1 MSSNSGRSARKRIIG
16 MVVSSI
22 VFLILA
28 IGLNYLALPAWTLR
42 DRGFW
47 SYLTVLVFPLGVL
60 AGFALDRKRPVGFGW
75 LGLGIV
81 ILLNILLSIGSSA
94 VWPGNDDVL
103 YEILPMEERSWD
115 DFAADFSGAGVIQRP
130 GATVLLP
137 TIDKDLSI
145 AVAQGKVG
153 PYGAQYQID
162 TDIFS
167 SINVIREGTQRMVRV
182 SALDYAGFFV
192 ALAANG
198 APGYVEVD
206 QSTGEGRLVETDQP
220 LRYTPKA
227 LFRLDLRRHLRRAYR
242 RALFGYWSFEID
254 EDGNPWWIVP
264 VLEHTVGLFGGE
276 ELLGIIVVDPRSGE
290 HTYYDHG
297 SEPVWIDRV
306 VPSDLVLRQANN
318 RLGLKN
324 GWKNRAFGA
333 RTEVFQ
339 VSDGYNY
346 VSTVD
351 GAWGRTWLVS
361 GVTSPNEADQTLVGL
376 LMVDL
381 KTREAR
387 RYDFGGITEMRAR
400 QIAENDERVRA
411 QALDATWPVPV
422 IIEGSPA
429 YYMMLKNNVQRQ
441 RFVLLDVD
449 TGNRIAM
456 ADSWEGTRAQFLDLF
471 GAVAI
476 SDDELTELAGTVLR
490 VRAAGDGTQLFL
502 LEGDPATRYRVSAE
516 LNNGALFLA
525 PGDPVTIRYRSSE
538 VDEPE
543 RRVVFLRN
551 GGIGQ

>member
-1 MSSNSGRSARKRIIG
+1 MSSSSGRSAKKRIIG
-16 MVVSSI
+16 MIVSLVI
-22 VFLILA
+22 LLILA
-28 IGLNYLALPAWTLR
+28 VGINYLALPAWTLR

-47 SYLTVLVFPLGVL
+47 GYITVLVFPLGLIV
-60 AGFALDRKRPVGFGW
+60 GFALDRKRPVGFGW
-75 LGLGIV
+75 LGLGIM

-94 VWPGNDDVL
+94 IWSGNDEAL
-103 YEILPMEERSWD
+103 YAQLETDRRSWD
-115 DFAADFSGAGVIQRP
+115 GFSADFSGASVVQRP

-137 TIDKDLSI
+137 TIDKQLSI
-145 AVAQGKVG
+145 AVAQGKMG

-167 SINVIREGTQRMVRV
+167 SINVIREGTQRVIRV
-182 SALDYAGFFV
+182 SALDYASFFV
-192 ALAANG
+192 ALAAKG
-198 APGYVEVD
+198 SPGYVEVD
-206 QSTGEGRLVETDQP
+206 QSTGEGRLVETNES
-220 LRYTPKA
+220 LRYTPGA
-227 LFRLDLRRHLRRAYR
+227 LFNLDLRRHLRRAYR
-242 RALFGYWSFEID
+242 RAILGSWSFEID
-254 EDGNPWWIVP
+254 EEGNPWWIVP
-264 VLEHTVGLFGGE
+264 VLSHTVGLFGGE
-276 ELLGIIVVDPRSGE
+276 ELTGIIMVDPRSGE
-290 HTYYDHG
+290 HSSYDHG
-297 SEPVWIDRV
+297 SEPAWIDRV

-318 RLGLKN
+318 HLGLKN
-324 GWKNRAFGA
+324 GWRNRAFGT

-346 VSTVD
+346 ISTVD
-351 GAWGRTWLVS
+351 GEYGRTWLVS

-376 LMVDL
+376 LVVDL
-381 KTREAR
+381 KTKEAR

-411 QALDATWPVPV
+411 QSLDATWPVPV

-449 TGNRIAM
+449 TGTHIAM
-456 ADSWEGTRAQFLDLF
+456 ADSWEGTRSQFLDLF
-471 GAVAI
+471 GTVAI
-476 SDDELTELAGTVLR
+476 SDDQLTELTGTVLR

-502 LEGDPATRYRVSAE
+502 LEGDPARRYRVATE

-551 GGIGQ
+551 EGIGQ